1 MPRPSASSGRG
12 PDGRF
17 AVTFDLTGLS
27 FNAAVV
33 DNAPVT
39 NGINP
44 SKQAFRVRLR
54 QGSHVLQ
61 LPAYPGPWT
70 AFPFQVTSKGTISY
84 GNSQDG
90 GVLTGAGT
98 STLRAIST
106 ATVTVD
112 VTATSYTSIGIG
124 GCGWYPGANRQQCR
138 LVPGNYGLDL
148 QTYPLPEQIPFRITS
163 AGTISYDHAAA
174 SVLTGSGTSTLG
186 VATKTI
192 TVDATASSYSKFEL
206 NAATGFRAAGTPW
219 HYKLSP
225 GTYALVLPTSVTN
238 QYTKVLFTIT
248 SSGTV
253 SYDTSQHPGWLTG
266 AGTTTVHLMH

>member
-1 MPRPSASSGRG
+1 
-12 PDGRF
+12 
-17 AVTFDLTGLS
+17 VTFDLTGLS

-33 DNAPVT
+33 DNAPAT
-39 NGINP
+39 SGINP
-44 SKQAFRVRLR
+44 SKQTFQVRLS

-61 LPAYPGPWT
+61 FPAYPGGPFT
-70 AFPFQVTSKGTISY
+70 AFPFQVTSNGTVSY
-84 GNSQDG
+84 DNSQDG

-98 STLRAIST
+98 RTLGAIST

-112 VTATSYTSIGIG
+112 ATATSYSSIGIS
-124 GCGWYPGANRQQCR
+124 GCGWYPGAIKHQCR
-138 LVPGNYGLDL
+138 LVPGNYSLDL
-148 QTYPLPEQIPFRITS
+148 QTYPIGYIPFRITS
-163 AGTISYDHAAA
+163 AGTISYDGTAA

-192 TVDATASSYSKFEL
+192 TVDATASSYSMFEL
-206 NAATGFRAAGTPW
+206 NAATGFRPAGTPW
-219 HYKLSP
+219 QYKLSP

-238 QYTKVLFTIT
+238 QYTEVLFTIT

-266 AGTTTVHLMH
+266 AGTTTLHLMH